1 MDDATRR
8 FLVGDPA
15 AYDSP
20 EQAKES
26 TEKENVEVLRQRRLR
41 NVEAA
46 ILETPMGRE
55 WLWGL
60 LSSLHVHDVR
70 IAVSGSQFEQGI
82 WTGQS
87 NTGQRILRRF
97 AGVNPHNFALMFA
110 ENDRDE

>member
-8 FLVGDPA
+8 VLYGDPA

-55 WLWGL
+55 WLWGV
-60 LSSLHVHDVR
+60 LSDLKVFEVT
-70 IAVSGSQFEQGI
+70 IAVSGTPFEQGH
-82 WTGQS
+82 WAGQAYA
-87 NTGQRILRRF
+87 GQRIMRRF
-97 AGVNPHNFALMFA
+97 AKARPEHFAQMMA
-110 ENDRDE
+110 ECDSE

>member
-8 FLVGDPA
+8 YLSGDPA

-55 WLWGL
+55 WLWGV
-60 LSSLHVHDVR
+60 LSDLKIFEVT
-70 IAVSGSQFEQGI
+70 IAVSGSPFEQGL
-82 WTGQS
+82 WAGQS
-87 NTGQRILRRF
+87 LAGQRLMRRF
-97 AGVNPHNFALMFA
+97 ASAHPEHFARMLA
-110 ENDRDE
+110 ECDK